1 MTDEHETMD
10 ADVTEGGA
18 IDPATSP
25 PDSDMPAGAAP
36 TTAGGASAPGVTGA
50 PATEPTDPA
59 EAVDATDA
67 FGDGPAP
74 GLEHDARIALVTLM
88 TQRFITR
95 AKHPAAWDALLAYED
110 EIRERLDDLFLSL
123 EVDRTYEVAFKRQV
137 AGDGIPVLLRRDRAL
152 SRDASLLLIHLR
164 QEHAYNDALD
174 DTLVVSRD
182 QVADFLNRFSPP
194 GAHDQVQLDRRVDAA
209 VRALEQYHLLEAVAD
224 APDTLLVSPA
234 VVPLVTTEVLI
245 HLRDAYREATGRALG
260 QPIVDESA
268 DEAATGTGEQL
279 EPAGGKDDA
288 DSPEGTDSET
298 APTGDVD
305 A

>member
-1 MTDEHETMD
+1 MTDEHETTD
-10 ADVTEGGA
+10 ADVTETGA
-18 IDPATSP
+18 TDATDAQTPTQPPA
-25 PDSDMPAGAAP
+25 PAADAAQ
-36 TTAGGASAPGVTGA
+36 ARDSAPDGA
-50 PATEPTDPA
+50 EG
-59 EAVDATDA
+59 TDA

-74 GLEHDARIALVTLM
+74 GLEHDARVALVTLM

-164 QEHAYNDALD
+164 QEHAYNDVLD
-174 DTLVVSRD
+174 DALVVTRD
-182 QVADFLNRFSPP
+182 QIADFLNRFSPP

-209 VRALEQYHLLEAVAD
+209 VRALEQYHLLEAVAE
-224 APDTLLVSPA
+224 APDSLLVSPA
-234 VVPLVTTEVLI
+234 VVPLVTTEVLV

-260 QPIVDESA
+260 QPVEGPG
-268 DEAATGTGEQL
+268 AA
-279 EPAGGKDDA
+279 PAPDV
-288 DSPEGTDSET
+288 TDSSGSAESSTDGTESPTET
-298 APTGDVD
+298 QTAVSGDVD